1 MKWLIII
8 GLQLVGLMVC
18 QPIIEKYKALEDT
31 HHSLFKGATVYDKVS
46 GYPRGIPKRIEEE
59 EVKSFSNP
67 DAYVAYKV
75 AVFYKKIF
83 EFLDEDI
90 DDLLTEEDV
99 VKAQISYKW
108 PCLGTEQEFVKA
120 KFLIHD
126 KNKDAKLDLIE
137 FAHYMEDIWN
147 VAAEAKKAKCLDGL
161 TKA

>member
-1 MKWLIII
+1 M
-8 GLQLVGLMVC
+8 
-18 QPIIEKYKALEDT
+18 
-31 HHSLFKGATVYDKVS
+31 YDKVS

-59 EVKSFSNP
+59 EVKSFANP